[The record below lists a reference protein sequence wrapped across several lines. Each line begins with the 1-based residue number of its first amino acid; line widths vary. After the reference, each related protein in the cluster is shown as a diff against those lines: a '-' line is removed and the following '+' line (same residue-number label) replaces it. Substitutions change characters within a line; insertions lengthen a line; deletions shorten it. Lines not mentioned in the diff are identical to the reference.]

1 METYT
6 LDDIKKEVYG
16 EIGTPRRD
24 KIEAE
29 LASLRIG
36 IQIRNAREARK
47 MTQSQLAEKIGP
59 DPVYPI
65 RHRDQRLGRET
76 EHTGAAINTVGAR
89 SARPKTSAVDA
100 FGRADP
106 APTICHTIGLTTS
119 TLIPRACIQ
128 CA

>member
-36 IQIRNAREARK
+36 IQIRYAREARK
-47 MTQSQLAEKIGP
+47 MTQSQLAEKIGK
-59 DPVYPI
+59 
-65 RHRDQRLGRET
+65 E
-76 EHTGAAINTVGAR
+76 R
-89 SARPKTSAVDA
+89 SFISKVESD
-100 FGRADP
+100 GKN
-106 APTICHTIGLTTS
+106 LTLS
-119 TLIPRACIQ
+119 TLYDIVTKGLGGKLSIQ
-128 CA
+128 VQL

>member
-1 METYT
+1 MKTYT

-47 MTQSQLAEKIGP
+47 MTQSQLAEKIGK
-59 DPVYPI
+59 
-65 RHRDQRLGRET
+65 E
-76 EHTGAAINTVGAR
+76 R
-89 SARPKTSAVDA
+89 SFISKVESD
-100 FGRADP
+100 GKN
-106 APTICHTIGLTTS
+106 LTLS
-119 TLIPRACIQ
+119 TLYDIVTKGLGGKLSIQ
-128 CA
+128 VQL

>member
-1 METYT
+1 MNMETFT

-47 MTQSQLAEKIGP
+47 MTQSQLAEKIGK
-59 DPVYPI
+59 
-65 RHRDQRLGRET
+65 E
-76 EHTGAAINTVGAR
+76 R
-89 SARPKTSAVDA
+89 SFISKVESD
-100 FGRADP
+100 GKN
-106 APTICHTIGLTTS
+106 LTLS
-119 TLIPRACIQ
+119 TLYDIVTKGLGGKLSIQ
-128 CA
+128 VQL